1 MFLYTWVVIIYRLIV
16 SLAGIPGNLLILAVY
31 CNKTILGSAQVF
43 IIALALCDLYS
54 CLIIP
59 LEIHYWLYEFNYTNS
74 LMCKLYSTWKQTG
87 WDFSVCFTTAIAWD
101 RYLAVSKPI
110 NGRWTKKKAIKVC
123 VICGLVVMLGASVV
137 PFTSHIESVTITGTD
152 VVNGTR
158 CKLFSNDMAPF
169 LLASISQYIY
179 FFVMLVV
186 TTSLYVKLWNRM
198 NKRRKATD
206 NFGVKFTCSRIK
218 ETESTRDRN
227 RLNER
232 YLSNKVR
239 LETEKENLSMKN
251 SSREI
256 EPVKESIKVQNL
268 NSIALPGHSTTK
280 IVDESKSLPSCSS
293 SRPVMTLEGR
303 PMVKQ
308 ETKYQAK
315 FHKSKGIHDDRNRT
329 PNVGNNMSQV
339 PNRLRPMS
347 RLTKMLILATLVFVC
362 TWTVTLF
369 FYMISF
375 VTKKVPRQSFGY
387 VVIAV
392 LRLTGLI
399 NHAINPVLYSFM
411 NPKFRVECKM
421 LLRRLRRRLC

>member
-1 MFLYTWVVIIYRLIV
+1 MFLYTWVVIIYRSIV
-16 SLAGIPGNLLILAVY
+16 SLAGIPGNLLVLAVY

-74 LMCKLYSTWKQTG
+74 LLCKLFFTWKQTG
-87 WDFSVCFTTAIAWD
+87 WDLSVCFTTAIAWD

-110 NGRWTKKKAIKVC
+110 NGRWTKKKAVKVC
-123 VICGLVVMLGASVV
+123 VICGVVVMLGASVV
-137 PFTSHIESVTITGTD
+137 PFTSHIERNVTITGTD

-158 CKLFSNDMAPF
+158 CLQFSNDMVPF

-179 FFVMLVV
+179 FFVMFVV

-206 NFGVKFTCSRIK
+206 NFGVKFTCSRVK
-218 ETESTRDRN
+218 ETEPTPDGN

-232 YLSNKVR
+232 YSSNKVR
-239 LETEKENLSMKN
+239 LETGKEKLSKKNLSG
-251 SSREI
+251 EI
-256 EPVKESIKVQNL
+256 EPVKESIKIQNL
-268 NSIALPGHSTTK
+268 NNIALLGHSTTK
-280 IVDESKSLPSCSS
+280 TVDESKFPPSGSS

-303 PMVKQ
+303 TIVKQ
-308 ETKYQAK
+308 EAKYPA
-315 FHKSKGIHDDRNRT
+315 KGIHDDRKRT
-329 PNVGNNMSQV
+329 PIVGNMSQV
-339 PNRLRPMS
+339 PNQLIRPMS

-421 LLRRLRRRLC
+421 LLTRLRRRLC